1 MVKACVLFAA
11 GTNCD
16 QESAYALEL
25 VGAVP
30 ETVHVN
36 RFRSGEQ
43 KLKDFHI
50 LLIPGGFSYGDYVAS
65 GRIFAN
71 ELKHFLRPGQVR
83 SPACL

>member
-16 QESAYALEL
+16 QESAYAFEL

-30 ETVHVN
+30 EVVHIN

-43 KLKDFHI
+43 KL
-50 LLIPGGFSYGDYVAS
+50 
-65 GRIFAN
+65 
-71 ELKHFLRPGQVR
+71 
-83 SPACL
+83 